1 MRNPKDAGRVR
12 EALQE
17 AGLADEI
24 NPAIVAAPIC
34 RPELRSETAALPVL
48 PLADRNFKPPV
59 RAKAMRVMGHVS
71 NRKRPHQRAARPP
84 TPSRAPGL
92 TPPPPCQSRCA
103 HTSRGGS
110 CTGRVRSDEGLLASQ
125 LSAAEASASLAC
137 PDAGLACYEPM
148 IDACNLPMLSPAG

>member
-48 PLADRNFKPPV
+48 PLADRFYVETQAISGAAGTNRASV
-59 RAKAMRVMGHVS
+59 RSSAKLTLASLRL
-71 NRKRPHQRAARPP
+71 RATRAAVLLIPR
-84 TPSRAPGL
+84 SRN
-92 TPPPPCQSRCA
+92 R
-103 HTSRGGS
+103 R
-110 CTGRVRSDEGLLASQ
+110 
-125 LSAAEASASLAC
+125 
-137 PDAGLACYEPM
+137 
-148 IDACNLPMLSPAG
+148 